1 MILEI
6 IIGFVS
12 VILTEII
19 FILSYKKLNHQSL
32 NLNFKKIM
40 LLLGFAILIILNNL
54 FNVKSFK
61 VVTTILI
68 FFLLIKYWYKDSNKK
83 VLFYTI
89 MISLS
94 SMIIELWLTQ
104 LIGVN
109 FLNLELLNKSFIAK
123 SSYTIIMVVANYFFY
138 TIPIIAK
145 VVNKLEQIMTKR
157 RAMEVYLIVI
167 VFIVNLLLMQMT
179 VNYRNAPLY
188 FVSITIIVMIF

>member
-94 SMIIELWLTQ
+94 SMIIELLLTQ

-157 RAMEVYLIVI
+157 RAMEVY
-167 VFIVNLLLMQMT
+167 
-179 VNYRNAPLY
+179 
-188 FVSITIIVMIF
+188 

>member
-94 SMIIELWLTQ
+94 SMIIELLLTQ

-109 FLNLELLNKSFIAK
+109 FLNL
-123 SSYTIIMVVANYFFY
+123 
-138 TIPIIAK
+138 
-145 VVNKLEQIMTKR
+145 
-157 RAMEVYLIVI
+157 
-167 VFIVNLLLMQMT
+167 
-179 VNYRNAPLY
+179 
-188 FVSITIIVMIF
+188 